1 MPERDQLKKPHEMPS
16 LPSNIAF
23 GLGAAVLA
31 ACGTAV
37 TVNPGFSPQAAGKID
52 RLLLVIDNQG
62 GLRGLAGGER
72 PFEAITAEV
81 QEGLSDAGY
90 PIRTPAELG
99 LSGTEITALTAG
111 RAPGS
116 AKPDYSHVLQ
126 VTLAPVQH
134 GKAPTGFSLTL
145 GDSDPRGQGSR
156 RGEVLPI
163 RCSLLDG
170 RSLREEATARSDRAV
185 PKGEEGW
192 RSKASGR
199 DQRVAALA
207 AEIRATCEP
216 LLGELNV
223 ARTGGERAATT
234 TYGSGIR
241 IEVVPAEEVAKE
253 KAAVSTTPAPAPEP
267 APQPA
272 SSDDT
277 AAPGPAPSP
286 VGQGREQAVAPP
298 APGQPGRVSEPV
310 AAEPPSVSTERTT
323 TQTGKK
329 QIRVYN
335 PGGTVILEF
344 GHDRR

>member
-1 MPERDQLKKPHEMPS
+1 MRNVPLKIALS
-16 LPSNIAF
+16 L
-23 GLGAAVLA
+23 GTAVLA

-37 TVNPGFSPQAAGKID
+37 TVNPGLRWIEKLSPQSSGGID
-52 RLLLVIDNQG
+52 RMLLVIDNQG

-72 PFEAITAEV
+72 PVEAITAEV

-111 RAPGS
+111 HATGS
-116 AKPDYSHVLQ
+116 AKPDYSHVLE

-134 GKAPTGFSLTL
+134 GKAPTGFSLTM
-145 GDSDPRGQGSR
+145 GDSDPRGGQGAP

-163 RCSLLDG
+163 RCALLDG
-170 RSLREEATARSDRAV
+170 RSLREEAIARSDRAV
-185 PKGEEGW
+185 PKAEEGW
-192 RSKASGR
+192 RSKASGP

-223 ARTGGERAATT
+223 ARAGGAPAAAT

-253 KAAVSTTPAPAPEP
+253 KAAVSAAPAATATQAPATESAPSEETPGPEP
-267 APQPA
+267 V
-272 SSDDT
+272 S
-277 AAPGPAPSP
+277 SP
-286 VGQGREQAVAPP
+286 VGQVEERAVAPP
-298 APGQPGRVSEPV
+298 APDQPGPGSGSV
-310 AAEPPSVSTERTT
+310 AADPASVSTERTT
-323 TQTGKK
+323 TKTGKK

>member
-1 MPERDQLKKPHEMPS
+1 MNEPHETS
-16 LPSNIAF
+16 NLPSKIAF
-23 GLGAAVLA
+23 GLGTAVIA

-52 RLLLVIDNQG
+52 RMLLVIDNQG
-62 GLRGLAGGER
+62 GLRGLVSGER
-72 PFEAITAEV
+72 PVEAITTEV
-81 QEGLSDAGY
+81 QEGLSGAGY

-99 LSGTEITALTAG
+99 LGEVEVEALIAG
-111 RAPGS
+111 RAPRAVS
-116 AKPDYSHVLQ
+116 ADYSHVLT
-126 VTLAPVQH
+126 VTVAPVQH
-134 GKAPTGFSLTL
+134 GKAPSGFSLTL

-163 RCSLLDG
+163 RCALLDG
-170 RSLREEATARSDRAV
+170 RSLREEAIARSDRAV

-192 RSKASGR
+192 RSKASGP

-223 ARTGGERAATT
+223 ARTRGGPAAT

-253 KAAVSTTPAPAPEP
+253 TAVPTAPAPAAAPEP
-267 APQPA
+267 A
-272 SSDDT
+272 SSMDT
-277 AAPGPAPSP
+277 APGPAPSP
-286 VGQGREQAVAPP
+286 VGQGREQAAAPP
-298 APGQPGRVSEPV
+298 APAQPGPVREPV
-310 AAEPPSVSTERTT
+310 AAEPPSVSTEHTT
-323 TQTGKK
+323 TKTGRK

>member
-1 MPERDQLKKPHEMPS
+1 MKKPHEMPS

-52 RLLLVIDNQG
+52 RMLLVIDNQG
-62 GLRGLAGGER
+62 GLRGLVGGER
-72 PFEAITAEV
+72 PVEAIAGEV

-111 RAPGS
+111 RAAGS
-116 AKPDYSHVLQ
+116 AKPDYSHVLE
-126 VTLAPVQH
+126 VTVAPVQH
-134 GKAPTGFSLTL
+134 GKAPSGFSLTL

-163 RCSLLDG
+163 RCALLDG
-170 RSLREEATARSDRAV
+170 RSLREEAIARSDRAV

-192 RSKASGR
+192 RSKASGP
-199 DQRVAALA
+199 DQRIAALA

-223 ARTGGERAATT
+223 ARTGGEPAAAT

-253 KAAVSTTPAPAPEP
+253 KAAVSTAPAPAPAPEP
-267 APQPA
+267 ASPI
-272 SSDDT
+272 DT

-286 VGQGREQAVAPP
+286 VRQVQERAAAPP
-298 APGQPGRVSEPV
+298 APGQPGAVSEPV
-310 AAEPPSVSTERTT
+310 AAEPPSVSTEHTT
-323 TQTGKK
+323 TKTGRK

>member
-1 MPERDQLKKPHEMPS
+1 
-16 LPSNIAF
+16 
-23 GLGAAVLA
+23 VLE
-31 ACGTAV
+31 V
-37 TVNPGFSPQAAGKID
+37 TV
-52 RLLLVIDNQG
+52 
-62 GLRGLAGGER
+62 
-72 PFEAITAEV
+72 
-81 QEGLSDAGY
+81 
-90 PIRTPAELG
+90 
-99 LSGTEITALTAG
+99 
-111 RAPGS
+111 
-116 AKPDYSHVLQ
+116 
-126 VTLAPVQH
+126 APVQH
-134 GKAPTGFSLTL
+134 GKAPSGFSLTL
-145 GDSDPRGQGSR
+145 GDSDPRGQWSR
-156 RGEVLPI
+156 RVEVLPI
-163 RCSLLDG
+163 SCALLDG
-170 RSLREEATARSDRAV
+170 RSLREEAIARSDRAV
-185 PKGEEGW
+185 PSSDEGW
-192 RSKASGR
+192 RSKASGP

-223 ARTGGERAATT
+223 ARTGRERAATT

-253 KAAVSTTPAPAPEP
+253 KAAVSTTPAPAPAP

-298 APGQPGRVSEPV
+298 APGQPGAVSEPV

-323 TQTGKK
+323 TKTGKK

-344 GHDRR
+344 GHDRK

>member
-1 MPERDQLKKPHEMPS
+1 MPERDRLKKPHEMAS
-16 LPSNIAF
+16 LPSKIAF
-23 GLGAAVLA
+23 GLGTAVLA

-52 RLLLVIDNQG
+52 RLLLVVDNQG

-72 PFEAITAEV
+72 PVEAITAEV
-81 QEGLSDAGY
+81 QEGLAGAGY

-99 LSGTEITALTAG
+99 LGEAEVQALAAG
-111 RAPGS
+111 RPPRGAP
-116 AKPDYSHVLQ
+116 ADYSHVLE

-134 GKAPTGFSLTL
+134 GKAPTGFSMTM
-145 GDSDPRGQGSR
+145 GDSDPRGGPGSS
-156 RGEVLPI
+156 RGEVLPVS
-163 RCSLLDG
+163 CALLEG
-170 RSLREEATARSDRAV
+170 RSLREEAIARSDRAV

-192 RSKASGR
+192 RSQASGP

-223 ARTGGERAATT
+223 PRTGGEPAATT
-234 TYGSGIR
+234 TYESGIR

-253 KAAVSTTPAPAPEP
+253 KAAVSTAPAPAPAPEP
-267 APQPA
+267 ASPMG
-272 SSDDT
+272 T
-277 AAPGPAPSP
+277 AAPTPAPSP
-286 VGQGREQAVAPP
+286 VGQRREQAVAPP
-298 APGQPGRVSEPV
+298 APGQPGPVSEPV

-323 TQTGKK
+323 TKTGKK

>member
-1 MPERDQLKKPHEMPS
+1 MRSIRSPIALS
-16 LPSNIAF
+16 L
-23 GLGAAVLA
+23 GTAVLT

-52 RLLLVIDNQG
+52 RMLLVIDNQG
-62 GLRGLAGGER
+62 GLRGLVGGER
-72 PFEAITAEV
+72 PVEAIAREV
-81 QEGLSDAGY
+81 QEGLSGAGY
-90 PIRTPAELG
+90 PIGTPAELG
-99 LSGTEITALTAG
+99 LSGTEITALTAE

-116 AKPDYSHVLQ
+116 AKPDYSHVLE
-126 VTLAPVQH
+126 VTVAHVQH
-134 GKAPTGFSLTL
+134 GKAPSGFSLTL

-163 RCSLLDG
+163 SCALLDG
-170 RSLREEATARSDRAV
+170 RSLREEAIARSDRAV
-185 PKGEEGW
+185 PEGEEGW
-192 RSKASGR
+192 RSKASGP

-216 LLGELNV
+216 LLAELNV
-223 ARTGGERAATT
+223 ARAGGAPAAAT

-241 IEVVPAEEVAKE
+241 IEVVPAEEVVKK
-253 KAAVSTTPAPAPEP
+253 KAAVSTAPAPAPAP

-286 VGQGREQAVAPP
+286 GGQGRERAVAAP
-298 APGQPGRVSEPV
+298 APAQPGPVSEPV
-310 AAEPPSVSTERTT
+310 AAEPPSVCTEHTT
-323 TQTGKK
+323 TKTGRK